1 MCSTTVVQVVRLH
14 LTHTFCIS
22 ETEVTGHTTN
32 ITNLPPEVM
41 VTIFSYLNPQELCQC
56 SQVSTAWSQLAKTGS
71 LWKHLYP
78 VRWARGKLHLAPLKV
93 HQLSEFLSL

>member
-1 MCSTTVVQVVRLH
+1 MLH
-14 LTHTFCIS
+14 LTHAFCIS

-41 VTIFSYLNPQELCQC
+41 LTIFSYLNPQELCQC
-56 SQVSTAWSQLAKTGS
+56 SQVSTEWSQLAKTGS

-78 VRWARGKLHLAPLKV
+78 VRWARGKLNLILPLKAC
-93 HQLSEFLSL
+93 QLLEFLSL